1 MAISE
6 LQQTELACFSS
17 LSGDLFRYLA
27 GREEMMRPTS
37 WYASTVRMAL
47 PAAIAAALSAFPVR
61 AQDFPSRIVKV
72 VNPYVSGS
80 TTDVLARSLTVGMAK
95 RLGREFIVENRPG
108 AAGAIGTLSVAR
120 AEPDGYTLLFAPAT
134 VLSVVPQARDDAGY
148 RPDALAP
155 VCQTFVNAMALA
167 VRPDQRLKSVADLVA
182 AARSKPGAL
191 NYGHQG
197 PLSIPHLAMEELL
210 LTANIDITSVPFR
223 GDPLV
228 ITELLGG
235 RIDVGSLV
243 LGAIS
248 GQNVRVIGIFSDARH
263 GSYPDV
269 PTVREQ
275 GYDISSESFGGV
287 LAPAGTPA
295 AVIGR
300 LAAAC
305 AGAAQDDAY
314 VNAARA
320 TGQPSDYFADA
331 AMFSQRLERDIARKT
346 RVLARVMK

>member
-1 MAISE
+1 
-6 LQQTELACFSS
+6 
-17 LSGDLFRYLA
+17 
-27 GREEMMRPTS
+27 MMRLTS
-37 WYASTVRMAL
+37 WCT
-47 PAAIAAALSAFPVR
+47 AAVCMAAALAASGAARFTTPVR
-61 AQDFPSRIVKV
+61 AQDFPSRQDFPTRIVKV

-80 TTDVLARSLTVGMAK
+80 TTDVLARSLAVGMAK
-95 RLGREFIVENRPG
+95 RLGRELIVENRPG

-120 AEPDGYTLLFAPAT
+120 ADADGYTLLFAPAT
-134 VLSVVPQARDDAGY
+134 VLAVVPQARDDAGY
-148 RPDALAP
+148 KPDALVP

-167 VRPDQRLKSVADLVA
+167 VRPDQGLKSVADLVA
-182 AARSKPGAL
+182 AAKAKPGAL

-210 LTANIDITSVPFR
+210 LTANADITSVPFR

-235 RIDVGSLV
+235 RIEVGSLV

-263 GSYPDV
+263 GAYPDA

-275 GYDISSESFGGV
+275 GYDVSSESFGG
-287 LAPAGTPA
+287 LLTPAGTPA
-295 AVIGR
+295 AVVAR

-305 AGAAQDDAY
+305 AGAAQDDTY

-320 TGQPSDYFADA
+320 TGQPADYFADA
-331 AMFSQRLERDIARKT
+331 AAFSLRLKRDIASKA

>member
-1 MAISE
+1 MAISAMGY
-6 LQQTELACFSS
+6 TVSVVARFSF
-17 LSGDLFRYLA
+17 GRA
-27 GREEMMRPTS
+27 VRREEMMRHILGCAT
-37 WYASTVRMAL
+37 TLCM
-47 PAAIAAALSAFPVR
+47 AALTAFGAASFAFSVR
-61 AQDFPSRIVKV
+61 AQDFPSRVVKV

-80 TTDVLARSLTVGMAK
+80 TTDVLARSLAVGMAK
-95 RLGREFIVENRPG
+95 RLGRELIVENRPG

-120 AEPDGYTLLFAPAT
+120 ADADGYTLLFAPAT

-148 RPDALAP
+148 KPDALVP

-167 VRPDQRLKSVADLVA
+167 VRPDSSLRSVSGLAA
-182 AARSKPGAL
+182 AAREKPGAL

-210 LTANIDITSVPFR
+210 LTANIDVTSVPYR

-235 RIDVGSLV
+235 RIEVGSLV

-263 GSYPDV
+263 GAYPDV
-269 PTVREQ
+269 PTIREQ
-275 GYDISSESFGGV
+275 GYDVSSESFGGL

-295 AVIGR
+295 PVIAKLAVS
-300 LAAAC
+300 C
-305 AGAAQDDAY
+305 AGAAQDDTY

-320 TGQPSDYFADA
+320 SAQPADYFADA
-331 AMFSQRLERDIARKT
+331 TAFSKRLKRDIDSKT
-346 RVLARVMK
+346 RVLARVLK